1 MDRPS
6 GVCKEGIQDVLNER
20 IHPFD
25 DLTGMRPMI
34 LMICGSFDQDE
45 IFHYDDLSSVA
56 RWQRGLQ
63 GLDDDPHWRIHSLLS
78 HADRA
83 QR

>member
-1 MDRPS
+1 M
-6 GVCKEGIQDVLNER
+6 VCKEDIKDVPNER
-20 IHPFD
+20 IHPFG
-25 DLTGMRPMI
+25 DLTGMMPII
-34 LMICGSFDQDE
+34 LIICGSFDQNE

-56 RWQRGLQ
+56 RGQRGLQ
-63 GLDDDPHWRIHSLLS
+63 DLDDDPHWRIHSLFS

>member
-1 MDRPS
+1 M
-6 GVCKEGIQDVLNER
+6 VCKGDIQDVPNER

-25 DLTGMRPMI
+25 DLTGMMPMI
-34 LMICGSFDQDE
+34 LIICGSFDQNE

-56 RWQRGLQ
+56 RGQCGLRD
-63 GLDDDPHWRIHSLLS
+63 LDDGLRWRIHSLVS

>member
-1 MDRPS
+1 M
-6 GVCKEGIQDVLNER
+6 
-20 IHPFD
+20 
-25 DLTGMRPMI
+25 PMI
-34 LMICGSFDQDE
+34 LIICGSFDQNE

-56 RWQRGLQ
+56 RGQRGLQ
-63 GLDDDPHWRIHSLLS
+63 DLDDDPHWRIHSLLS